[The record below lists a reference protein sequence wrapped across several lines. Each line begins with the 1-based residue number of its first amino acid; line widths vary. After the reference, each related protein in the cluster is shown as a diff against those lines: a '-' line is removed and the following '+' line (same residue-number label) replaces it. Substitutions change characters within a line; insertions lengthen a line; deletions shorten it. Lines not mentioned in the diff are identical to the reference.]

1 MVTFGGF
8 ETVYELYR
16 HGLGSVSRARAH
28 NFAIER
34 MIDRLASLY
43 RNALDNAA

>member
-1 MVTFGGF
+1 
-8 ETVYELYR
+8 
-16 HGLGSVSRARAH
+16 VSRERAH

-43 RNALDNAA
+43 RNAAENAA